1 VLATFDRHVDTDAP
15 QDPGHSVRVGT
26 DKGKLLQAASGRRI
40 RARMGCG
47 RVPLNEERKQALTRV
62 CEIQGPPIQDVAIGA
77 GTRAG
82 SRPVERDSRLAKNL
96 GKPIEVVLARRP
108 ADEPRPR
115 HPGDAYELSH
125 ARLFWVRCHDLE
137 VLALSER
144 EEGVPRA
151 TAGMDAP
158 NCGSD
163 ASVLLDK
170 CDTAIEVVTVEDDV
184 IQHGDAFV
192 AARDRTG
199 QKSRPDILHR
209 NQAAESH
216 HCMESLEDW
225 LGGRDSNPDNVVQ
238 RADQPRRCAVIR
250 IVSGRSRRAF
260 RPPPSTSMRCCSTCL
275 IVSHPAR
282 PLAAGLSGS
291 RLAAPKCRYGVCC
304 RPTQRFEQDQRTE
317 HESAEYPLD
326 FADLVSRRRPS
337 IYRGDKPVQ
346 HVEHNTS
353 VALHNTFVVSCLR

>member
-1 VLATFDRHVDTDAP
+1 MRRRIRD
-15 QDPGHSVRVGT
+15 SVRVRT
-26 DKGKLLQAASGRRI
+26 DEGKLLQAASWRRI
-40 RARMGCG
+40 RARMVCG

-62 CEIQGPPIQDVAIGA
+62 CEIQGPPIQDAAIGA

-96 GKPIEVVLARRP
+96 GKPIEVVLTRRP
-108 ADEPRPR
+108 ADEPRHR
-115 HPGDAYELSH
+115 HAGDAYELSH
-125 ARLFWVRCHDLE
+125 ARRFWVRCHDLE

-163 ASVLLDK
+163 ASVLLDT
-170 CDTAIEVVTVEDDV
+170 CDTAIEVVTAEDDV

-199 QKSRPDILHR
+199 QKSRPDVLHR

-225 LGGRDSNPDNVVQ
+225 LGGRDSNPETLVQ
-238 RADQPRRCAVIR
+238 
-250 IVSGRSRRAF
+250 SF
-260 RPPPSTSMRCCSTCL
+260 L
-275 IVSHPAR
+275 IVLRRWWQTAILQAHSDHVTTESSAPSGIFRTSSHTI
-282 PLAAGLSGS
+282 SSS
-291 RLAAPKCRYGVCC
+291 RALQRNRLFGGAMLPPG
-304 RPTQRFEQDQRTE
+304 PTR
-317 HESAEYPLD
+317 
-326 FADLVSRRRPS
+326 
-337 IYRGDKPVQ
+337 
-346 HVEHNTS
+346 
-353 VALHNTFVVSCLR
+353 